1 MVVHWAAVGFA
12 MVLSLHTAHIHV
24 VTVVLNAPN
33 WACAGFVKIL
43 CKAGTDSILGAT
55 VVASDAGNMI
65 SEISLAIETATGL
78 GTIAAVIHP

>member
-1 MVVHWAAVGFA
+1 MPANRV
-12 MVLSLHTAHIHV
+12 
-24 VTVVLNAPN
+24 
-33 WACAGFVKIL
+33 CAGFVKIL

-65 SEISLAIETATGL
+65 SEISLAIETAIGL